1 MEPIKIQTKKLV
13 ESEMVIPPFFT
24 IKDTSTYY
32 KILSPQSYLTIKNY
46 ESDMHTMETFDL
58 YPAIRVD
65 KVKFLEI
72 FVNGKDVIEMT
83 EDEFNNEYQKC
94 IDQIA
99 KLWD

>member
-24 IKDTSTYY
+24 IKDTCTYY

-46 ESDMHTMETFDL
+46 ESDIYTMETFDL

-72 FVNGKDVIEMT
+72 FVNGKEVIKMT
-83 EDEFNNEYQKC
+83 EEEFNNEYQKC

-99 KLWD
+99 NL